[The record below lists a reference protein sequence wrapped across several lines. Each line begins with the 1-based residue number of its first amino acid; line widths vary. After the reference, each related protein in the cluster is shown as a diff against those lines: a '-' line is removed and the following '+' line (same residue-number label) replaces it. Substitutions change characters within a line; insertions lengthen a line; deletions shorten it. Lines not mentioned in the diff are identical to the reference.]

1 MKRTF
6 LLFALLASLCVNMAA
21 CSDDDTEE
29 PSEHGE
35 QEHEDGGADHAYGG
49 LSRAYVESRRVVTRV
64 TMLRSLSLIGEQ
76 DVARDSLKLSCT
88 R

>member
-35 QEHEDGGADHAYGG
+35 QEHEDGGADHADGG
-49 LSRAYVESRRVVTRV
+49 
-64 TMLRSLSLIGEQ
+64 
-76 DVARDSLKLSCT
+76 
-88 R
+88 